1 MWHDLDDDSP
11 GRHPYVTTA
20 EARAVVR
27 DEHVGLQEQVDLRE
41 RWQALQDHLLEDRSS
56 SSRQALQISDYL
68 LHVLDASDRPLR
80 CRLGGGVAMYKHD
93 LQQPLGARPG
103 IATCSGDHMQ

>member
-68 LHVLDASDRPLR
+68 LHVLDASDRPSDVDSAVALR
-80 CRLGGGVAMYKHD
+80 CTNTICNSLWVRGRA
-93 LQQPLGARPG
+93 
-103 IATCSGDHMQ
+103 